1 MAPTPRKSTVTTTA
15 PTWHETNADF
25 LDPAYLPVSKVPRA
39 WDRKEKTIKTSDG
52 RQKKVW
58 RRYTTRSSAT
68 AAPSTDEEGHEEEEE
83 DSRYR
88 AVKKLQRLRPDD
100 MTMVATAP
108 RTKKLG
114 FKATRWD
121 RRKSVLP
128 RGF

>member
-1 MAPTPRKSTVTTTA
+1 MAPTPRKSAPTTTA

-25 LDPAYLPVSKVPRA
+25 LDPACLPMSKVPRA
-39 WDRKEKTIKTSDG
+39 WDRKQQTVKTSDG

-58 RRYTTRSSAT
+58 RRYTTRSNAT
-68 AAPSTDEEGHEEEEE
+68 ATPSADDEGQEEEEG

-100 MTMVATAP
+100 MTMVVAAP
-108 RTKKLG
+108 KAKKRG

-128 RGF
+128 RG